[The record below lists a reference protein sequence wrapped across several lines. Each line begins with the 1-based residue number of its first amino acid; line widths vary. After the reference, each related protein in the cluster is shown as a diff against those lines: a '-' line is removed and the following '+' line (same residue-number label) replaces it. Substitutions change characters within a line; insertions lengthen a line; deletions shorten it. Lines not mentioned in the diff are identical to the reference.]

1 MKEKILF
8 MFIFLCF
15 KCLHAQSTTSA
26 NAATINGS
34 TTLQGK
40 GNVMFTFNERY
51 DGIEGSRFF
60 FDDEYH
66 TGELWL
72 TNNRHYTNQYKYK
85 FDQLAGTVQVQQ
97 ANGKEI
103 LITIEEILTFQMF
116 IDDKSVTFF
125 KTQLPN
131 AESPSIVQVVYRSSN
146 MTFFRDIKKK
156 LVREKESSAYSDGKV
171 YDKIINDY
179 QYYLSKKDALAVQ
192 VKPNKKGFIKVLP
205 DKEKEIVRLFKT
217 KKFEDLTV
225 SKLAD
230 LMQKLDTEN

>member
-1 MKEKILF
+1 MKKIILF
-8 MFIFLCF
+8 LSAFLCF
-15 KCLHAQSTTSA
+15 NCLQAQTIAST
-26 NAATINGS
+26 NAATLNGS
-34 TTLQGK
+34 NLQGK
-40 GNVMFTFNERY
+40 GNMMITFNERY

-60 FDDEYH
+60 YDEEYH

-103 LITIEEILTFQMF
+103 LINIEEILSFQMF

-131 AESPSIVQVVYRSSN
+131 SESPAIVQIVYWSSN
-146 MTFFRDIKKK
+146 MTLFRDIKKK
-156 LVREKESSAYSDGKV
+156 LVRQKESSAYSGGKV
-171 YDKIINDY
+171 FDKIMSDY
-179 QYYLSKKDALAVQ
+179 QYYFSKKDAPIIHI
-192 VKPNKKGFIKVLP
+192 KPNKKGFIKALP
-205 DKEKEIVRLFKT
+205 DKEKEIERLFKT
-217 KKFEDLTV
+217 KKFDDLTV

-230 LMQKLDTEN
+230 LMQKLDTGE